1 MKMDTTP
8 KTITLDTAG
17 LRRVDREVC
26 SFLGETRLEEM
37 FATGLSVGSIVRE
50 CPAAERSEQES
61 EDLDDRQDQRQTFGQ
76 PAFDSFERDPVACYL
91 KEVAQ
96 YPLLTRERELELAT
110 TLREGQ
116 NRLTELV
123 ARHAPEAPL
132 IERLDEKIRRL
143 LSREKA
149 FPGVRDKAL
158 RLIRVTLERLVHE
171 HPEHPLYLAMLSEVA
186 AITATINNAKQEMI
200 KANLRLVLSIARRY
214 RGRGMSFD
222 DLIQEGNLGLLT
234 AVGRFDHT
242 RGTRFST
249 YATHWVRQSIIRGI
263 YVKTRTIRL
272 PVHFVEMK
280 NRFFKVFYELLK
292 ELGREPTPQEIA
304 ARTQLSVQK
313 MQQVLSLSLQP
324 VSLDSPI
331 GDRGQPLGD
340 LIEDQHTPSPVNH
353 CAHGE
358 LTAAIR
364 QLLANL
370 NPREEE
376 VIRMR
381 FGLEGQPAE
390 TLERIGRSFNVSK
403 ERIRQIEK
411 KAMEKLRKLNH
422 HGHLAECRD

>member
-1 MKMDTTP
+1 MP
-8 KTITLDTAG
+8 KTVKAG
-17 LRRVDREVC
+17 DNKGRENHHKDSRKNAAVDDIKVASPYRK
-26 SFLGETRLEEM
+26 
-37 FATGLSVGSIVRE
+37 
-50 CPAAERSEQES
+50 RSEDDVVVDHQDERERRKEES
-61 EDLDDRQDQRQTFGQ
+61 IFDDSVKLYLQQLTKLDLATHEQ
-76 PAFDSFERDPVACYL
+76 ERDFARRIL
-91 KEVAQ
+91 ENDQEA
-96 YPLLTRERELELAT
+96 REA
-110 TLREGQ
+110 
-116 NRLTELV
+116 
-123 ARHAPEAPL
+123 L
-132 IERLDEKIRRL
+132 I
-143 LSREKA
+143 
-149 FPGVRDKAL
+149 
-158 RLIRVTLERLVHE
+158 T
-171 HPEHPLYLAMLSEVA
+171 
-186 AITATINNAKQEMI
+186 
-200 KANLRLVLSIARRY
+200 ANLRLVVSIAKKY
-214 RGRGMSFD
+214 TNRGLLFL

-304 ARTQLSVQK
+304 AKTQLSVQK

-358 LTAAIR
+358 LTEAIR